1 MGAFIGA
8 NFDSV
13 SQLNKELEEKEQELQ
28 KIKQDLEQAEAHHSQ
43 EIQHLKNEYEEKL
56 NKLHGQNDYLKQ
68 QLEKADHLTEK

>member
-1 MGAFIGA
+1 MGAFAGA
-8 NFDSV
+8 NFDLV
-13 SQLNKELEEKEQELQ
+13 SQLKKELEGNEKELQ
-28 KIKQDLEQAEAHHSQ
+28 NIKQDLAQAEAHHSQ